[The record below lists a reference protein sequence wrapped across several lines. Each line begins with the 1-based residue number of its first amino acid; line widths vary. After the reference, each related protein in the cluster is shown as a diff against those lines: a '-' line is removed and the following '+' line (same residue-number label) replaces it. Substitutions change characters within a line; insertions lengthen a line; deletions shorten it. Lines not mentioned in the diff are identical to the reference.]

1 LYISFFKTIMLPV
14 LVYLFLGALS
24 QTIYPERHFGKL
36 FVANDGRIETLIDS
50 NDAYWMTSYRQ
61 FIELDTDTGE
71 LMVAFNVGQSEY
83 PTIEAMGNDAH
94 IMVTTLAKGSSSWS
108 EPTNAT
114 VNAEGYIHGNMVL
127 WYDTMK
133 QQMVMVYQSSRTT
146 KTEEDGFDI
155 KLNLIRRDSGGTT
168 WSKRQ
173 DFLDEIEN
181 PHIRYQFIE
190 STTTNPEGYAE
201 KLVIP
206 VYHLAASDADDNF
219 DTSDNYEQVVII
231 SRNLYA
237 DSEYAVRSME
247 KTSGSSEGYFQA
259 SIVRVPS
266 EDHTGDNNDETQLV
280 AFLRDSEGYWLYRS
294 TSDDDGYTWTDPG
307 MTAIPNPDQ
316 TAQAIYLHSGLLM
329 MIYNP
334 SQSMTS
340 EPSAG
345 DVYSNC
351 HHLAVG
357 LSSDYGLT
365 WQFSRMLEY
374 AYDGMFN
381 NPVGLQDPNCNNIY
395 LTYSVITDETNG
407 CSMLDQC
414 DEATQGTL
422 SYIKFTIIS
431 EHWVMNDFNY
441 EYDADNC
448 GWVIPD
454 QMLMVS
460 TATFNSL
467 VSTSST
473 ELNIVIILSIA
484 VAAFALLNIGLCYWS
499 VYRKRDY
506 ADLEAS
512 QQANDPNDYETTK

>member
-1 LYISFFKTIMLPV
+1 MLPV
-14 LVYLFLGALS
+14 LVYVFLGALA
-24 QTIYPERHFGKL
+24 QTIYPERYFGTL
-36 FVANDGRIETLIDS
+36 LVANDGRIEALIRS
-50 NDAYWMTSYRQ
+50 NDEYWMTSYRQ

-83 PTIEAMGNDAH
+83 PSIDAMSKDAH
-94 IMVTTLAKGSSSWS
+94 IMTTTLAKGAATWT

-114 VNAEGYIHGNMVL
+114 KNAEGYIHGNMVL

-133 QQMVMVYQSSRTT
+133 EQMVMVYQSSRTT
-146 KTEEDGFDI
+146 KTDEDGFDI
-155 KLNLIRRDSGGTT
+155 KLNLIRKDSGDVT
-168 WSKRQ
+168 WSEDQ
-173 DFLDEIEN
+173 DFLEELQN

-190 STTTNPEGYAE
+190 SSTTNPDGYSD
-201 KLVIP
+201 KLIIP

-219 DTSDNYEQVVII
+219 DTSDNYEQIVII
-231 SRNLYA
+231 SRDLNA
-237 DSEYAVRSME
+237 NSDFVVRSME
-247 KTSGSSEGYFQA
+247 EHTGSSDGYFQA

-266 EDHTGDNNDETQLV
+266 DDTSSEKTQLV

-294 TSDDDGYTWTDPG
+294 TSDDDGYTWTDPS

-316 TAQAIYLHSGLLM
+316 TSQAIYLHSGLLM

-351 HHLAVG
+351 HHLAIG
-357 LSSDYGLT
+357 MSSDYGLT

-395 LTYSVITDETNG
+395 LTYSVMTDETNG
-407 CSMLDQC
+407 CSMLDVC
-414 DEATQGTL
+414 DVASQGTS

-431 EHWVMNDFNY
+431 EQWVMNDFNY
-441 EYDADNC
+441 EYDTDNC
-448 GWVIPD
+448 AWEIPD
-454 QMLMVS
+454 QTQMIN
-460 TATFNSL
+460 TATFNSEII
-467 VSTSST
+467 SSSEMNT
-473 ELNIVIILSIA
+473 VIILSSA
-484 VAAFALLNIGLCYWS
+484 VGAFALLNIGLCYWS
-499 VYRKRDY
+499 VFRKREY

-512 QQANDPNDYETTK
+512 QQVNDPNNYETTK